1 MIMPMMFI
9 PSQFTLMPST
19 GVSKTKCSERSVLT
33 RVASILRWSTGSS
46 MILALGVLS
55 SPAIA
60 QSRLVF
66 ENPAE
71 TLAIAPQLLT
81 QQVIDGLPPPP
92 PIPDLQVPE
101 EERLPQ
107 GSGPDAAEVSGELF
121 MVYVN
126 GDSPLLL
133 EQVRQVDPTATLQVH
148 EGQQV
153 ILAGLFDRSG
163 TAIDRI
169 EQLGQRGIEANMA
182 SVSSVVLAPDASR
195 ENSEVLAQAG
205 LNDLPP
211 ADPLNTLNQVNSRSR
226 PSVSVAPPSTTTV
239 TRPPANVTN
248 APRQDNA
255 YYVVIP
261 GEEDE
266 LGEMWEQVVLLGAV
280 SNAVEQRD
288 RPLGPHLLVGPFVDQ
303 DAATRWNRYFQDFGM
318 DARVY
323 YKR

>member
-1 MIMPMMFI
+1 MPIMFI
-9 PSQFTLMPST
+9 PSQFTFTQPEGGPNTEHSLGACLGS
-19 GVSKTKCSERSVLT
+19 L
-33 RVASILRWSTGSS
+33 LRWSAGSS
-46 MILALGVLS
+46 AILSIGLLS
-55 SPAIA
+55 LPAIA
-60 QSRLVF
+60 QDGPIVEES
-66 ENPAE
+66 AA
-71 TLAIAPQLLT
+71 TSAMAPQLLA
-81 QQVIDGLPPPP
+81 QQVLDGLPPPP
-92 PIPDLQVPE
+92 PIPDLQVPDE
-101 EERLPQ
+101 ESLPQ
-107 GSGPDAAEVSGELF
+107 GSGPQSTEASGELF

-163 TAIDRI
+163 TASERI

-182 SVSSVVLAPDASR
+182 SVSSVVLSPETNRGNAGQ
-195 ENSEVLAQAG
+195 LAQAN
-205 LNDLPP
+205 LNELPP
-211 ADPLNTLNQVNSRSR
+211 SDSLTSNQSSSRSR
-226 PSVSVAPPSTTTV
+226 PSVSVAPPSTATV
-239 TRPPANVTN
+239 TRPPTNVTN
-248 APRQDNA
+248 APRRDNA

-261 GEEDE
+261 GEEEE
-266 LGEMWEQVVLLGAV
+266 LGELWERVVLLGAV